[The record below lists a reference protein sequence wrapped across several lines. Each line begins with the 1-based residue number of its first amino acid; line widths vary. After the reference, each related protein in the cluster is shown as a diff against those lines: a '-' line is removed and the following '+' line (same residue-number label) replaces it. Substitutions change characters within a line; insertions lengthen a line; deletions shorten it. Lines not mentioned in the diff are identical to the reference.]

1 MLHPRVSE
9 VRTQIY
15 LPQYLHAKVSL
26 RAQKRGV
33 SVASV
38 IRDAIAKDI
47 GDDRNYSSET
57 AWQKFFSSAGIGKKG
72 PSDVSSRS
80 GEYWAQAI
88 EEKLKRRRKL

>member
-1 MLHPRVSE
+1 MLQQRVSE

-15 LPQYLHAKVSL
+15 LPQYLHAKISI

-33 SVASV
+33 SIASI

-47 GDDRNYSSET
+47 GDDGHYSNE
-57 AWQKFFSSAGIGKKG
+57 AVWQKFFSSAGIGKKG
-72 PSDVSSRS
+72 PSDVSSRT
-80 GEYWAQAI
+80 GEYWAQSI